1 MAFFDKKEEVLNI
14 ELTQMGKLMLSRGK
28 FTPHSY
34 AFFDDNILYD
44 GEYSG
49 IVEEPREVQERVQ
62 NTPQRKT
69 QYCFTSLERQVK
81 ELTELIRTKKA
92 SYMDD
97 IVQNYQE
104 REYALNY
111 MIGTSEYNNEKYPSW
126 KVNFLRGRI
135 NSIDSNITSAQQV
148 VKIPQINV
156 KPVLYKT
163 RIFPGELAIDE
174 GEQQISPARPLDGGL
189 GSVVYADGSY
199 VEVFQDYLFLDV
211 LEENTEFLNEN
222 VMLEV
227 FLVEDV
233 DEQGKVVNAAQAQNI
248 ETKEKLTPLSFVKKQ
263 KNVVDGFLLDDDE
276 MEAMEKNPVLDASF
290 VEYWFDIFV
299 DEQISRDVICQ
310 NKPSKEIKG
319 NVFTQDDEVCPDN
332 PRTNFRLIEDLDRI
346 ETRRQAERGLL
357 MKDNKNASISGR
369 RLFPDGTACEEGE
382 EE

>member
-174 GEQQISPARPLDGGL
+174 GEQQISPAR
-189 GSVVYADGSY
+189 
-199 VEVFQDYLFLDV
+199 FL
-211 LEENTEFLNEN
+211 
-222 VMLEV
+222 
-227 FLVEDV
+227 
-233 DEQGKVVNAAQAQNI
+233 
-248 ETKEKLTPLSFVKKQ
+248 
-263 KNVVDGFLLDDDE
+263 
-276 MEAMEKNPVLDASF
+276 
-290 VEYWFDIFV
+290 
-299 DEQISRDVICQ
+299 C
-310 NKPSKEIKG
+310 
-319 NVFTQDDEVCPDN
+319 
-332 PRTNFRLIEDLDRI
+332 
-346 ETRRQAERGLL
+346 
-357 MKDNKNASISGR
+357 
-369 RLFPDGTACEEGE
+369 
-382 EE
+382 